1 MEGVEIMD
9 PGEETRT
16 EVWNW
21 VPEIN
26 GWKDVR
32 ISSLM
37 VVLEEGR

>member
-1 MEGVEIMD
+1 MEEEEMFD

-26 GWKDVR
+26 GKDVTV
-32 ISSLM
+32 SSLII
-37 VVLEEGR
+37 VFEEGR